1 MRFCPRCGKPVS
13 QPTGGKKRTGGSGK
27 KKPDMN
33 KKLIAGATAIVIV
46 ILAVVVGSNIVKKD
60 PAPEQA
66 QVTAANAAADGS
78 NIAEDTYESQE
89 TYEEPA
95 NKEAAEEPA
104 NEEDAA
110 YEEPYDPGTNDPESA
125 KWADTKAYQ
134 SAYEEEYASFEE
146 TVRAYC
152 QQRDVAYM

>member
-1 MRFCPRCGKPVS
+1 
-13 QPTGGKKRTGGSGK
+13 
-27 KKPDMN
+27 
-33 KKLIAGATAIVIV
+33 
-46 ILAVVVGSNIVKKD
+46 
-60 PAPEQA
+60 A

-110 YEEPYDPGTNDPESA
+110 YEEPYDPGTNDQESA

-152 QQRDVAYM
+152 QQRDVAYMENVDEIAGQFSDLYEDLNEEIPGLSDAISADI